1 VSLFRPEVE
10 ALEAYTMRER
20 PLPVKVNQNES
31 PWDWPE
37 ALKEEAGRVALET
50 SFHRYPPFDE
60 ERLTGALEARWRLPS
75 GSVLVGNGS
84 NEVLQ
89 ALFLSALGSGRTVLL
104 PRPSFGLYRQM
115 AMLASARAVEVDLA
129 GGLSYDAD
137 AFLEAV
143 RRERPELV
151 LLCCPNNPTGAVFP
165 RERLAELIEAAPGLV
180 AVDEAYAEFSDWTS
194 TDLLP
199 EQRRLVV
206 LRTFSKAWGGA
217 SLRLGY
223 ALAAPPT
230 ALQIR
235 KALLPYNVSAL
246 SAALGT
252 LALENAGLFEER
264 VRLLRR
270 ERGSLFDALSGVE
283 GLEPLPS
290 EANFLL
296 VRFKR
301 RGARE
306 VYEALKAHGV
316 LVRDVS
322 GMPGLQGCLRLSV
335 GSPEENA
342 RVVEALREVLR

>member
-1 VSLFRPEVE
+1 MSLFRPDVE
-10 ALEAYTMRER
+10 ALAAYTMRER
-20 PLPVKVNQNES
+20 ALPVKVNQNEL

-37 ALKEEAGRVALET
+37 ALKEEAARAALET
-50 SFHRYPPFDE
+50 AFHRYPPFDE
-60 ERLTGALEARWRLPS
+60 ERLTGALEARWALPS

-89 ALFLSALGSGRTVLL
+89 ALFLAALGPGRTVLL

-115 AMLASARAVEVDLA
+115 ALLASARAVEVDLA
-129 GGLSYDAD
+129 GGLSYDAG
-137 AFLEAV
+137 AFLDAV
-143 RRERPELV
+143 RRERPDLV

-165 RERLAELIEAAPGLV
+165 RERLRELMGAAPGLV
-180 AVDEAYAEFSDWTS
+180 AVDEAYAEFTDWTS

-199 EQRRLVV
+199 AQERLVV
-206 LRTFSKAWGGA
+206 LRTFSKAWGAA

-230 ALQIR
+230 ALQVR

-246 SAALGT
+246 SAALGA
-252 LALENAGLFEER
+252 LALQNAGLFEQR
-264 VRLLRR
+264 VALLRR
-270 ERGSLFDALSGVE
+270 ERGRLFDALKAVE
-283 GLEPLPS
+283 GLEAAPS

-296 VRFKR
+296 VRLR
-301 RGARE
+301 RKEAGE
-306 VYEALKAHGV
+306 VHEALKERGI

-322 GMPGLQGCLRLSV
+322 AMPGLAGCLRLSV
-335 GSPEENA
+335 GSPEEND